1 MAQIDKYTAGS
12 VSLTNGSATVTGTG
26 TAWTNAAVTTF
37 TILAGHVFRAG
48 TFTSLIIAVNGPT
61 QIVLAQ
67 PYTGPTAS
75 GVAYEIYRYDYVE
88 ATAIAGYLQKTY
100 ERGQSTAPLLSLYVD
115 SGAARMALR
124 DDGAGNPSLFVGAAL
139 AADGAMPKAF
149 SIDKATGNLW
159 TTNANIGV
167 GTSGGTINYRVDVR
181 GTIATTA
188 IWFQQATGTQY
199 SNGWI
204 GGFPGLDG
212 NSAHNFLHVG
222 GVTSADG
229 VRRISLQG
237 DLVSVAGKF
246 GVGEINP
253 QAAIHSSP
261 VGGACPLRL
270 EVNATNP
277 PVMQLYRSN
286 GAADQKFW
294 DWNISADGSI
304 LTLRALSDT
313 YAAPS
318 AVFDITRVGSAVTG
332 IFAGATL
339 YPNVDGGAR
348 NLGGPSLR
356 FGTVY
361 AITAAINT
369 SDIRFKLVRGTFTD
383 QELDAWGDVRASAYQ
398 FLDAIAEK
406 GAAAAR
412 MHSGW
417 IAQEVEAA
425 FTARG
430 LDARRYALFCAD
442 TVTEK
447 VKVTEKR
454 ERPAVDIIE
463 QVEEVVQIIDG
474 VPTLVEEVRQVSTPR
489 QTIEPVVRADG
500 TPVMVFRPDPTGEE
514 TVAGEKGRM
523 EPMTHAVPV
532 MEEYDAEVEIDGD
545 TSERLGLR
553 YEEALVLETAWLRRE
568 LARQAARITALEAR
582 AAA

>member
-1 MAQIDKYTAGS
+1 MPQIDRYISGTVSVTSGS
-12 VSLTNGSATVTGTG
+12 GTINGTS
-26 TAWTNAAVTTF
+26 TAWADASMTKFSV
-37 TILAGHVFRAG
+37 LAGHFIRIGNYVG
-48 TFTSLIIAVNGPT
+48 LIVAVNSPT
-61 QIVLAQ
+61 QVVAVP
-67 PYTGPTAS
+67 PYG
-75 GVAYEIYRYDYVE
+75 G
-88 ATAIAGYLQKTY
+88 ATANGLSYEVYRTTWIETAAIVGYLQAVAN
-100 ERGQSTAPLLSLYVD
+100 RGLAAAPMIGLYLDNSVM
-115 SGAARMALR
+115 RMALR
-124 DDGAGNPSLFVGAAL
+124 DDGAGNPSLFVGGTG
-139 AADGAMPKAF
+139 AADAAMPRVF
-149 SIDKATGNLW
+149 SVDKTTGNFW
-159 TTNANIGV
+159 TTNGSLGV
-167 GTSGGTINYRVDVR
+167 GTSGGIISYRADVR

-188 IWFQQATGTQY
+188 IWFQKADGTQY
-199 SNGWI
+199 TNGWI

-237 DLVSVAGKF
+237 DLVSVAGKL

-253 QAAIHSSP
+253 QAAIHSTP

-277 PVMQLYRSN
+277 PIMQLYRSN

-294 DWNISADGSI
+294 DWNISADGAI
-304 LTLRALSDT
+304 LTLRALTDT
-313 YAAPS
+313 YASPG
-318 AVFDITRVGSAVTG
+318 VVMDITRVGASVTG

-348 NLGGPSLR
+348 NLGGASLR
-356 FGTVY
+356 WGTVY

-369 SDIRFKLVRGTFTD
+369 SDIRFKLVRGAFTD

-463 QVEEVVQIIDG
+463 QVEEVVHIIGG
-474 VPTLVEEVRQVSTPR
+474 VPTLVEEVRQVSIPR

-500 TPVMVFRPDPTGEE
+500 TPVMVFRPDPKGEE

-523 EPMTHAVPV
+523 EPMTHAIPV